1 MIIIVMSIIIYI
13 IFLMFSI
20 FFFFIFLSIPTK
32 FLIFLSFF
40 FLVTSSMIMLIK
52 IIFSIIL
59 TLDVIIFISILWFLF
74 CIVILF
80 RHEFSTLAWRN
91 NFLRFALLLF
101 ILFDF
106 LPTIL
111 WILILFCERIS
122 FLINRL
128 FFVLIF

>member
-13 IFLMFSI
+13 IFIMFSI
-20 FFFFIFLSIPTK
+20 FFFIFLSIPTK
-32 FLIFLSFF
+32 FLIFLSFFF

-128 FFVLIF
+128 FFMLIF